1 MILVSQPG
9 IKPTPTAVEA
19 QSLSHQTT
27 REAPI
32 LGLSNAANCSS
43 PAVSKGST
51 KGPRVSLPPS
61 TLSPAFHVNVTFG
74 EKVTAF
80 LNLLS

>member
-43 PAVSKGST
+43 PAVSKG
-51 KGPRVSLPPS
+51 GNCR
-61 TLSPAFHVNVTFG
+61 
-74 EKVTAF
+74 EKA
-80 LNLLS
+80 LKAM